1 MDQAKDPSA
10 KATGYGAVARA
21 QLLSRELLK
30 AVEVGG
36 LEETVSYQWKNQRS
50 LGDES
55 LEFPIPRYS

>member
-36 LEETVSYQWKNQRS
+36 LE
-50 LGDES
+50 LGQLPMEDWNS
-55 LEFPIPRYS
+55 HP